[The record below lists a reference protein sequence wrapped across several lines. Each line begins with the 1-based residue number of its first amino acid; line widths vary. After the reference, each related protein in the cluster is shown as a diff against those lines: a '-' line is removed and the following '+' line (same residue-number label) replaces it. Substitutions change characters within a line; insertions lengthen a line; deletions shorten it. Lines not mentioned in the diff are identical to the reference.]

1 MWNHIAEK
9 GDDIDMGLSSMHL
22 WVETVRKKDTGKD
35 KTRKKDKSGAGKTPE
50 KKEGATEAGE
60 GRGAERGEAGEGRG
74 ERRSEEEGIRL
85 QAVLTATSPQIRA
98 PLDWR
103 ASQSVVPQEGI
114 LWTGRHGAGRDART
128 AATTPTS

>member
-1 MWNHIAEK
+1 MPK
-9 GDDIDMGLSSMHL
+9 RGDDIDMGLSSMHL

-85 QAVLTATSPQIRA
+85 QAVVDRYVSSNPSSFGLESIPVRGSA
-98 PLDWR
+98 
-103 ASQSVVPQEGI
+103 
-114 LWTGRHGAGRDART
+114 GRHLVDRETRGRERPPEPRRPP
-128 AATTPTS
+128 PTS